1 MLLGQFPPQHLVIL
15 LNYFVS
21 LDRRNKKRWK
31 LENIALTVFD
41 LSKHVNYW
49 VEARKP
55 RCIDS
60 VVDAF
65 RVMYQH
71 FDNAVTRKIQERRSS
86 ATAILRATER
96 SKQRRPL
103 PNNFMYT
110 LRKVSERQRLLLVF
124 GHVTHLFNCLLFP
137 FLFCRGLTSLVQVA
151 VMRWLSSCS
160 RKVISTR
167 RQESTRRLTRRR
179 SRRQSMM
186 GRRVHNFLVVLTF
199 QR

>member
-1 MLLGQFPPQHLVIL
+1 MSRQSKWITQFAKQRTTGYSKERKINTFADALEVETDVLLGQFPPQHLVIL

-71 FDNAVTRKIQERRSS
+71 FDNAVTRKIQECRSS
-86 ATAILRATER
+86 ATATLRAMER

-110 LRKVSERQRLLLVF
+110 LRKVSERQRLLVF

-151 VMRWLSSCS
+151 VMRWLSS
-160 RKVISTR
+160 
-167 RQESTRRLTRRR
+167 
-179 SRRQSMM
+179 
-186 GRRVHNFLVVLTF
+186 
-199 QR
+199 